1 MAIAFTRIVV
11 QQYEYFPPVGLRET
25 TGVFSIVKQRRSAI
39 PLAPAPNLRYNR
51 DSRRGTGK
59 IMVWEAIATILFGTL
74 AFIWG
79 GRLGRVMVHKGA
91 TANDLFKGNQAIVLL
106 VLGLYLGLV
115 ALAVNLPQWSGFP
128 LEWRAY
134 GLRVT
139 WTVIRVLLLGVCG
152 LGAMVC
158 WRTARVQV
166 SMVAIV
172 GVFGLILFTG
182 VESYFLSP
190 IYGSLRN
197 DLRPNGIYRQTSNS
211 SCAAAA
217 LATLLR
223 DWQVPLV
230 SESAIAKHAQ
240 TSRLGTTMP
249 QVIAAAQKFGFD
261 GMELKLTWD
270 QLLRLNRPGIL
281 AVWGDPERQ
290 RDPHAMVL
298 MAMDKTIAI
307 VADPAAG
314 HFFTYSIQ
322 EFDRLWRR
330 EFVPIFQTGEMDL
343 APDQVT
349 ARLKQQGYKQLRQFQ
364 QEMGLKITGKSDRAT
379 ALYLSGRSNRDQ
391 PGLDLESF
399 NDRQVQ
405 RMGCQRQPG
414 LCPW

>member
-1 MAIAFTRIVV
+1 LTF
-11 QQYEYFPPVGLRET
+11 
-25 TGVFSIVKQRRSAI
+25 
-39 PLAPAPNLRYNR
+39 
-51 DSRRGTGK
+51 
-59 IMVWEAIATILFGTL
+59 MVWEAIATILLGTL

-79 GRLGRVMVHKGA
+79 GRLGLVMVRKGA

-106 VLGLYLGLV
+106 VLLLYLGLV
-115 ALAVNLPQWSGFP
+115 VVAVNLPQWSGFP
-128 LEWRAY
+128 LEWRAS

-139 WTVIRVLLLGVCG
+139 WTVIRILLLGVCG

-166 SMVAIV
+166 WMVAIV
-172 GVFGLILFTG
+172 GLFGIMLFTG

-223 DWQVPLV
+223 DWQVPNV
-230 SESAIAKHAQ
+230 SESTVAKHAQ

-249 QVIAAAQKFGFD
+249 QVIAAAQEFGFD
-261 GMELKLTWD
+261 GVELKLTWD
-270 QLLRLNRPGIL
+270 QLLRINRPGIL
-281 AVWGDPERQ
+281 AVWGDPEKR

-298 MAMDKTIAI
+298 MAMDKTTAI

-314 HFFTYSIQ
+314 RFLTYNAAQ
-322 EFDRLWRR
+322 FNRLWRR
-330 EFVPIFQTGEMDL
+330 EFVPIFRQGELDL
-343 APDQVT
+343 SQRNPT
-349 ARLKQQGYKQLRQFQ
+349 
-364 QEMGLKITGKSDRAT
+364 T
-379 ALYLSGRSNRDQ
+379 ALYLSSQSKRGE
-391 PGLDLESF
+391 PTLEIAAF
-399 NDRQVQ
+399 NDRQIN
-405 RMGCQRQPG
+405 RMGCQRQPL

>member
-1 MAIAFTRIVV
+1 
-11 QQYEYFPPVGLRET
+11 
-25 TGVFSIVKQRRSAI
+25 
-39 PLAPAPNLRYNR
+39 
-51 DSRRGTGK
+51 
-59 IMVWEAIATILFGTL
+59 MVWEAIATILFGTL

-79 GRLGRVMVHKGA
+79 GRLGRVMVRNGA

-106 VLGLYLGLV
+106 VLVLYLGLV
-115 ALAVNLPQWSGFP
+115 VIAVNLPQWSGFP
-128 LEWRAY
+128 LEWRAS

-139 WTVIRVLLLGVCG
+139 WTVIRILLLGVCG

-166 SMVAIV
+166 WMVAIV
-172 GVFGLILFTG
+172 GLFGIMLFTG

-223 DWQVPLV
+223 DWQVPNV
-230 SESAIAKHAQ
+230 SESSVAKHAQ

-249 QVIAAAQKFGFD
+249 QVIAAAQEFGFD
-261 GMELKLTWD
+261 GVELKLTWD
-270 QLLRLNRPGIL
+270 QLLRINRPGIL
-281 AVWGDPERQ
+281 AVWGDPEKR

-298 MAMDKTIAI
+298 MAMDKTTAI
-307 VADPAAG
+307 VADPAVGRFLSYDMAQ
-314 HFFTYSIQ
+314 FN
-322 EFDRLWRR
+322 RLWRR
-330 EFVPIFQTGEMDL
+330 EFVPIFRQGELDL
-343 APDQVT
+343 AKRDPT
-349 ARLKQQGYKQLRQFQ
+349 K
-364 QEMGLKITGKSDRAT
+364 
-379 ALYLSGRSNRDQ
+379 ALYLSSQNQRAE
-391 PGLDLESF
+391 PTLEIAAF

>member
-1 MAIAFTRIVV
+1 
-11 QQYEYFPPVGLRET
+11 
-25 TGVFSIVKQRRSAI
+25 
-39 PLAPAPNLRYNR
+39 
-51 DSRRGTGK
+51 
-59 IMVWEAIATILFGTL
+59 MVWEAIATILFGTL

-79 GRLGRVMVHKGA
+79 GRLGRIMVRNGA

-106 VLGLYLGLV
+106 VLVLYLVLLV
-115 ALAVNLPQWSGFP
+115 IAVNLPQWPGFP
-128 LEWRAY
+128 LEWRAS

-139 WTVIRVLLLGVCG
+139 WTVMRILLLGVCG

-166 SMVAIV
+166 WMVAIV
-172 GVFGLILFTG
+172 GILGIMLFTG

-197 DLRPNGIYRQTSNS
+197 DLRPNGIYRQTANS

-223 DWQVPLV
+223 DWQVPNV
-230 SESAIAKHAQ
+230 SESSVAKYAQ

-261 GMELKLTWD
+261 GVELKLTWD
-270 QLLRLNRPGIL
+270 QLLRINRPGIL
-281 AVWGDPERQ
+281 AVWGNPERR

-298 MAMDKTIAI
+298 MAMDKTTAI
-307 VADPAAG
+307 VADPAVG
-314 HFFTYSIQ
+314 RFFSYDVAQ
-322 EFDRLWRR
+322 FNRLWRR
-330 EFVPIFQTGEMDL
+330 EFVPIFRQGELDV
-343 APDQVT
+343 DQADGQRAT
-349 ARLKQQGYKQLRQFQ
+349 R
-364 QEMGLKITGKSDRAT
+364 SDRT
-379 ALYLSGRSNRDQ
+379 KALYRSSQLPRDQ
-391 PGLDLESF
+391 PTLDIAAF